1 MTSTYSTNLKIE
13 LIGNG
18 DQSGTWGTTTNGNL
32 GTVLEEAIV
41 GSTTI
46 DFATN
51 VDKTITMG
59 TGPST
64 SPTRCLYLNLT
75 SSVSLTTTRTLTVPS
90 INKTY
95 IIKNSTTGSQSIT
108 ITDGGTSTVTIPN
121 GATALLYVD
130 VGNGVVQQ
138 FSDLVSTTTI
148 GGAVIA
154 STTGT
159 QTLTTKRIQPRI
171 GTVAS
176 TSTITPTG
184 DTVDQY
190 NVTALAVP
198 ATVAAPSGSPTDGQ
212 KLIIRILDNGTA
224 RALTWT
230 TTSGAYRPVGI
241 TLPTTTIVG
250 KVLYIGCIYNSAAIY
265 WDVIVSAQ
273 EA

>member
-41 GSTTI
+41 GSATI
-46 DFATN
+46 SFASDADN
-51 VDKTITMG
+51 TISMG
-59 TGPST
+59 TGPSA
-64 SPTRCLYLNLT
+64 SPTRCLYLKLT
-75 SSVSLTTTRTLTVPS
+75 SAVALTATRSLIVPS

-95 IIKNSTTGSQSIT
+95 IVKNSTTGSQSIT
-108 ITDGGTSTVTIPN
+108 VTDGGSSTVTIPN

-130 VGNGVVQQ
+130 VGNGVFQQ

-148 GGAVIA
+148 GNLPIIT
-154 STTGT
+154 TTGT
-159 QTLTTKRIQPRI
+159 QTLTNKRITPRI

-176 TSTITPTG
+176 ASTITPTA
-184 DTVDQY
+184 DVSDQY

-198 ATVAAPSGSPTDGQ
+198 ATVTTPSGGTPTDGQ

-224 RALTWT
+224 RALSWT
-230 TTSGAYRPVGI
+230 TTAGAYRAVGI
-241 TLPTTTIVG
+241 TLPTTTVVG
-250 KVLYIGCIYNSAAIY
+250 KVMYVGCVYNTAAGF
-265 WDVIVSAQ
+265 WDVVVSVQ
-273 EA
+273 Q

>member
-41 GSTTI
+41 GSATI
-46 DFATN
+46 SFASDAN
-51 VDKTITMG
+51 NTITMG

-75 SSVSLTTTRTLTVPS
+75 SAVALTATRSLVVPS

-95 IIKNSTTGSQSIT
+95 IVKNSTTGSQSIT
-108 ITDGGTSTVTIPN
+108 VTDGGTSTVTIPN

-148 GGAVIA
+148 GNLPII
-154 STTGT
+154 TTTNT
-159 QTLTTKRIQPRI
+159 QTLTNKRITSRI

-176 TSTITPTG
+176 ASTITPTA
-184 DTVDQY
+184 DVSDQY

-198 ATVAAPSGSPTDGQ
+198 ATVTTPSGTPTDGQ

-224 RALTWT
+224 RALSWT
-230 TTSGAYRPVGI
+230 TTAGAYRAVGI
-241 TLPTTTIVG
+241 TLPITTVVG
-250 KVLYIGCIYNSAAIY
+250 KVMYVGCIYNTAAGF
-265 WDVIVSAQ
+265 WDVVVSVQ
-273 EA
+273 Q